1 MSAIKP
7 LLTGG
12 NGKSNDLIGA
22 FAGQVPVWDATTGWN
37 AGSQAYDLRGRFVGN
52 PASTLVID
60 TFVADRAISISNS
73 ATEHQFYCSVPPA
86 SGTVVLTIAKKAI
99 IDGADTTIF
108 TATFNTA
115 AVTPIDLNGLYK
127 ATITP
132 GTNCAFLAGDIVT
145 VTVGTTQAAF
155 STPVWTI
162 YGSTP

>member
-1 MSAIKP
+1 MAKP
-7 LLTGG
+7 ILLGPGG
-12 NGKSNDLIGA
+12 ALTESLIGTV
-22 FAGQVPVWDATTGWN
+22 AGQVPVWNATTGWN

-52 PASTLVID
+52 PAATLVID
-60 TFVADRAISISNS
+60 TFVADRDISISNS

-86 SGTVVLTIAKKAI
+86 SGTVVLTIAKKLNS
-99 IDGADTTIF
+99 GAATVTTIF

-115 AVTPIDLNGLYK
+115 AVTPVDLNGLYK

-132 GTNCAFLAGDIVT
+132 GTDCTFVAGDIVT
-145 VTVGTTQAAF
+145 VTVDTTQAAF